1 MPRVVE
7 RMRVDLA
14 GRRAFRGNQELRLS
28 HKEFDLLSELMRNQG
43 AVPPVSN
50 AQPWVALRGEAG
62 INQLC
67 GLTGYQLPV
76 PSESLKKLYKNKAEY
91 QAKAEKLK
99 DMSITIAAK
108 VHDGEKLFGSIH
120 AADIAAKLRETGYEF
135 DKKAVLLPEPIK
147 QLGMYTIKLQ
157 LHKEVET
164 KVKLW
169 VISDESK

>member
-1 MPRVVE
+1 MEVILKEEIAGLGKSLEVVKVKNGYAHNYLFPRG
-7 RMRVDLA
+7 LA
-14 GRRAFRGNQELRLS
+14 ELATPSSRKQL
-28 HKEFDLLSELMRNQG
+28 D
-43 AVPPVSN
+43 
-50 AQPWVALRGEAG
+50 ALRAKAEAR
-62 INQLC
+62 
-67 GLTGYQLPV
+67 Y
-76 PSESLKKLYKNKAEY
+76 EREKAEY